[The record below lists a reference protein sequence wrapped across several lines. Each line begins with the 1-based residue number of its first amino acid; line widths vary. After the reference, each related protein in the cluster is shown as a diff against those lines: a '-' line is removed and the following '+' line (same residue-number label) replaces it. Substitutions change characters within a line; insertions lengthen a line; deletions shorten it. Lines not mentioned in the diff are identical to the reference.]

1 MIVLGVK
8 LIDSTGLKGGVRTI
22 GRIQRDALRSTAEFW
37 HQVILARHFSP
48 GAAAGYHHEQRSR
61 VYKQI
66 IKPKEGSGPGK
77 YVDLLLKGRSRRAMQ
92 YLYTITGSKDRMTL
106 RMQTPKYFTN
116 PYIGTFKDP
125 RTGKAKRI
133 TRQPD
138 KVKEVTTIGSGDRQ
152 ILRDHF
158 ADQLLAGWQRAPK
171 TSTTTTITP

>member
-1 MIVLGVK
+1 MIVLDVK
-8 LIDSTGLKGGVRTI
+8 LIDTTGLKGGVRAI
-22 GRIQRDALRSTAEFW
+22 SRIQREALRSTAEFW

-48 GAAAGYHHEQRSR
+48 GAAAGYHHASRSR

-66 IKPKEGSGPGK
+66 IKPKEGAGPGK
-77 YVDLLLKGRSRRAMQ
+77 YIDLLLKGRSRRAMQ

-106 RMQTPKYFTN
+106 RMQTPGYFTN
-116 PYIGTFKDP
+116 PYVGTFNDP
-125 RTGKAKRI
+125 RTGKTKRI

-158 ADQLLAGWQRAPK
+158 ADQLLAGWQKARA
-171 TSTTTTITP
+171 TSTPNTP